1 MVNFLLSPF
10 TNPTTREDALF
21 AQLPKTLAAAKQAA
35 GWANILANVD
45 TTTVTN
51 RRALAS
57 LPVTRKGD
65 LKDLQQAALSSGN
78 AFANLTTTPNSG
90 LKRLFMSPGPI
101 FDPEGRGADWWRA
114 APAFTAAGVVAG
126 DVIHNCFS
134 YHFTPAAFM
143 VEGGAQLLGCPVIP
157 AGVGQTEQQLE
168 ALAAFKPRVYAGT
181 PSFLRILIEKAAE
194 AKQDI
199 SHLEIALVA
208 GEACPPSLRKL
219 LQDGGIKTVVQWYG
233 TADLGCIAYETV
245 NNGAVDAG
253 MVLSE
258 DVILEIVRPGTGDVC
273 DEGEVG
279 EIVITNLNADYP
291 LIRFGTG
298 DMTKVLFADNDRYT
312 NTRIAG
318 WMGRADQTTKVRGM
332 FVHPGQVAV
341 VCKKFDA
348 IKKAR
353 LVITGETGQDTMTL
367 KVELA
372 SSTEA
377 QLHAIADAVRD
388 TTKLRCEIQAVAVGS
403 LANDGKVIE
412 DARSYA

>member
-1 MVNFLLSPF
+1 MSSPF
-10 TNPTTREDALF
+10 TNPTAREAALF
-21 AQLPKTLAAAKQAA
+21 SQLPHTLAAAKQAA
-35 GWANILANVD
+35 GWASILA
-45 TTTVTN
+45 TVESAGVTS
-51 RRALAS
+51 RHALAA
-57 LPVTRKGD
+57 LPVTRKSE
-65 LKDLQQAALSSGN
+65 LKDLQQAALPFGGLTST
-78 AFANLTTTPNSG
+78 ANTG
-90 LKRLFMSPGPI
+90 LKRLFMSPGPL

-114 APAFTAAGVVAG
+114 APAFEAAGVQAG

-194 AKQDI
+194 IKQDI

-219 LQDGGIKTVVQWYG
+219 LQDGGVKTVVQWYG

-245 NNGAVDAG
+245 TDGALDAG

-273 DEGEVG
+273 EEGEVG

-298 DMTKVLFADNDRYT
+298 DMSRVLFADNDRYT

-318 WMGRADQTTKVRGM
+318 WLGRADQTTKVRGM
-332 FVHPGQVAV
+332 FVHPGQVAN
-341 VCKKFDA
+341 VCKKFSD

-353 LVITGETGQDTMTL
+353 LVVAGETGQDSMTL

-377 QLHAIADAVRD
+377 QLHAIAETVREV
-388 TTKLRCEIQAVAVGS
+388 TKLRCDVQAVALGS
-403 LANDGKVIE
+403 LPNDGKVIE

>member
-1 MVNFLLSPF
+1 MSSPF
-10 TNPTTREDALF
+10 TNPTAREDALF
-21 AQLPKTLAAAKQAA
+21 AQLPKTLAAANQAA
-35 GWANILANVD
+35 GWASILGNVD
-45 TTTVTN
+45 AAVVTS
-51 RRALAS
+51 RRALAN

-245 NNGAVDAG
+245 SNGIVDAG

-298 DMTKVLFADNDRYT
+298 DMTKVLFADNDQYT

-332 FVHPGQVAV
+332 FVHPGQVAT
-341 VCKKFDA
+341 VCKKFAD

-353 LVITGETGQDTMTL
+353 LVIAGETGQDTMTL

-377 QLHAIADAVRD
+377 QLHEIADAVRD

-403 LANDGKVIE
+403 LPNDGKVIE

>member
-1 MVNFLLSPF
+1 MSSPF
-10 TNPTTREDALF
+10 TNPTAREDALF

-35 GWANILANVD
+35 GWASILANVD

-78 AFANLTTTPNSG
+78 AFASLTTTPNSG

-245 NNGAVDAG
+245 NNGAAGKTVDAG

-298 DMTKVLFADNDRYT
+298 DMTKVLFADNDQYT

-318 WMGRADQTTKVRGM
+318 WMGRADQATKVRGM
-332 FVHPGQVAV
+332 FVHPGQVAA
-341 VCKKFDA
+341 VCKKFEA

-353 LVITGETGQDTMTL
+353 LIIAGETGQDTMTL

-403 LANDGKVIE
+403 LPNDGKVIE

>member
-1 MVNFLLSPF
+1 MSSPF
-10 TNPTTREDALF
+10 TNPTAREAALF
-21 AQLPKTLAAAKQAA
+21 SQLPQTIAAAQQAA
-35 GWANILANVD
+35 GWASILANIAANSI
-45 TTTVTN
+45 TT
-51 RRALAS
+51 RKALAT
-57 LPVTRKGD
+57 LPVTRKSD
-65 LKDLQQAALSSGN
+65 LKDLQQAALPFGG
-78 AFANLTTTPNSG
+78 LTTTANNG

-101 FDPEGRGADWWRA
+101 FDPEGCGADWWRA
-114 APAFTAAGVVAG
+114 APAFAAAGVVAG
-126 DVIHNCFS
+126 DVVHNCFS

-143 VEGGAQLLGCPVIP
+143 VEGAAQALGCPVVP

-168 ALAAFKPRVYAGT
+168 ALAAFRPRVYAGT

-194 AKQDI
+194 AGQDI
-199 SHLEIALVA
+199 SHLQIALVA

-219 LQDGGIKTVVQWYG
+219 LQDGGAAGKNRTVVQWYG

-245 NNGAVDAG
+245 TNGAVDAG

-298 DMTKVLFADNDRYT
+298 DMSKVLFADADRYT

-318 WMGRADQTTKVRGM
+318 WLGRADQTTKVRGM
-332 FVHPGQVAV
+332 FVHPGQVAQ
-341 VCKKFDA
+341 VCKKFAD

-353 LVITGETGQDTMTL
+353 LVVAGETGQDTMTL
-367 KVELA
+367 HVELA
-372 SSTEA
+372 ASTEA
-377 QLHAIADAVRD
+377 QLHAIADAVREA
-388 TTKLRCEIQAVAVGS
+388 TKLRCEVQAVALGS

>member
-1 MVNFLLSPF
+1 MSSPF
-10 TNPTTREDALF
+10 TNPSAREAALF
-21 AQLPKTLAAAKQAA
+21 TQLPKTLAAAKQAA
-35 GWANILANVD
+35 GWATILAHVD
-45 TTTVTN
+45 ATTITS
-51 RRALAS
+51 RKALAT
-57 LPVTRKGD
+57 LPVTRKSD
-65 LKDLQQAALSSGN
+65 LKDLQQAALPFGG
-78 AFANLTTTPNSG
+78 LTTTASSG

-101 FDPEGRGADWWRA
+101 FDPEGKGADWWRA
-114 APAFTAAGVVAG
+114 APAFAAAGVVAG

-143 VEGGAQLLGCPVIP
+143 VEGGAQVLGCPVIP

-168 ALAAFKPRVYAGT
+168 ALAAYKPRVYAGT
-181 PSFLRILIEKAAE
+181 PSFLRILLEKATE

-199 SHLEIALVA
+199 SHLQIALVA
-208 GEACPPSLRKL
+208 GEACPPSLRGL
-219 LQDGGIKTVVQWYG
+219 LQAGGIKTVVQWYG
-233 TADLGCIAYETV
+233 TADLGCIAYETLS
-245 NNGAVDAG
+245 NGAVDAG
-253 MVLSE
+253 MVLGE

-298 DMTKVLFADNDRYT
+298 DMTKVLFADNDTNVTQST

-332 FVHPGQVAV
+332 FVHPGQVAD
-341 VCKKFDA
+341 VCKKFSD

-353 LVITGETGQDTMTL
+353 LVIAGETGQDSMTL
-367 KVELA
+367 KVELP

-377 QLHAIADAVRD
+377 QLHAIAEAVRD
-388 TTKLRCEIQAVAVGS
+388 NTKLRCDVQAVALGS